1 MLKNRHRRNIGGAAV
16 CAAAAMMCGSVK
28 AEPAARPNFVFIVT
42 DDQRWDA
49 LGAVQREMGERAR
62 FPWFETPNLDRL
74 ANEGVRFRNA
84 FVTYSLCS
92 PARASFLTG
101 QYNHQ
106 NGVIN
111 NYAPFP
117 ARNTTYAGILREA
130 GYGTAFIGKFHHGK
144 QKGPRPG
151 FEYNATFL
159 DQGIYNDCPF
169 ELNGQMVDTKG
180 WVDDVSIDFAIDYL
194 KKEKARPFCMWI
206 GFKTPHEPTKPP
218 PRTQKMF
225 QGKTA
230 KLVPNMLTP
239 AIFRHSGEDAQ
250 RRELAKAAL
259 SDGGGVR
266 ANLEYF
272 RCIKATDDAVGRL
285 MKALDELDLADNT
298 VLLFTSD
305 NGFYLG
311 EHCLGDK
318 RSAYEE
324 SLRIP
329 MLIRYPKRFPKGKV
343 IDDMVLNIDI
353 APTFL
358 DMAGLPVPSSMQGR
372 SLAPLVE
379 GRSDGWRESFL
390 AEYFIDREYPNTPTW
405 VAVRTPSTKLV
416 KYPGHDEW
424 TELFDLQTD
433 PYETNNLAKDPARRS
448 VLGDME
454 HELASQIQ
462 LVNYHVPVDAP
473 SARFNPSD
481 STWRDPSS
489 PNFLKDP

>member
-1 MLKNRHRRNIGGAAV
+1 ML
-16 CAAAAMMCGSVK
+16 CAAAAVLCGAARAGA
-28 AEPAARPNFVFIVT
+28 AERPNFVFIVT

-49 LGAVQREMGERAR
+49 LGVVQRELGNKAR

-106 NGVIN
+106 NGVYN
-111 NYAPFP
+111 NYSPFP
-117 ARNTTYAGILREA
+117 ARNTTYADILRKA

-169 ELNGQMVDTKG
+169 EVNGEMVQTKG
-180 WVDDVSIDFAIDYL
+180 WVDDVSIDYAIDYL
-194 KKEKARPFCMWI
+194 KNAKDKPVCLWI
-206 GFKTPHEPTKPP
+206 GFKSPHEPNIPP
-218 PRTQKMF
+218 QRTQKLYA
-225 QGKTA
+225 GKSS
-230 KLVPNMLTP
+230 KVVPNMLEP
-239 AIFRHSGEDAQ
+239 AVFRHSSEDAE
-250 RRELAKAAL
+250 RKRLAEAAL
-259 SDGGGVR
+259 REGGEIKP
-266 ANLEYF
+266 NLEWF
-272 RCIKATDDAVGRL
+272 RCIKAMDDAVGRL
-285 MKALDELDLADNT
+285 LKALDEMKLADNT
-298 VLLFTSD
+298 VVVFTSD

-318 RSAYEE
+318 RSAYDE

-329 MLIRYPKRFPKGKV
+329 MLVRYPERFPKGKV

-358 DMAGLPVPSSMQGR
+358 DLAGVPVPPCMQGR
-372 SLAPLVE
+372 SLAPLAE
-379 GRSDGWRESFL
+379 GKAGEWRESFL

-405 VAVRTPSTKLV
+405 VAVRTPSAKLV

-424 TELFDLQTD
+424 TELFDLAAD
-433 PYETNNLAKDPARRS
+433 PYEINNLAKDPAHRS
-448 VLGDME
+448 LLGDME
-454 HELASQIQ
+454 SELSRQIQ

-473 SARFNPSD
+473 TARFDPNN

-489 PNFLKDP
+489 PNFFKD